1 MKKNH
6 LVRLVLASLTALVL
20 ALGLSACSLLQGE
33 SIDGSWTSPTG
44 AQAMYQEA
52 LAATGSEE
60 VFTYSDHTLEEILTK
75 AELDL
80 VVKEDKATLT
90 MSMHIDSDAF
100 LTALKDEQQA
110 AVTSELEKLGYT
122 YEELDAATKAQVDAS
137 MLSDADLQQ
146 LVDDS
151 IAQMATALN
160 GTYDA
165 ETGIV
170 TADVF
175 EADVNRSNK
184 TFEITSVNSA
194 VGEGLITTG
203 ESYQYSYKDSVLTLE
218 GETDADDIVFE
229 KEQSEK
235 EAGQQVHPLY
245 LEFVITS

>member
-80 VVKEDKATLT
+80 GVKEDKATLT

-229 KEQSEK
+229 KE
-235 EAGQQVHPLY
+235 
-245 LEFVITS
+245 

>member
-1 MKKNH
+1 MKKNT
-6 LVRLVLASLTALVL
+6 LFRLVLASLSTLVL
-20 ALGLSACSLLQGE
+20 AIGLSACSLFQGE

-44 AQAMYQEA
+44 AEAMYQEA
-52 LAATGSEE
+52 LVAAGSEE
-60 VFTYSDHTLEEILTK
+60 VYTYSDHTLEEILTK

-80 VVKEDKATLT
+80 GVKEDKATLT

-100 LTALKDEQQA
+100 LTTLKDEQQA

-229 KEQSEK
+229 KE
-235 EAGQQVHPLY
+235 
-245 LEFVITS
+245 

>member
-1 MKKNH
+1 MKKNT
-6 LVRLVLASLTALVL
+6 LFRLVLASLSTLVL
-20 ALGLSACSLLQGE
+20 AIGLSACSLFQGE

-44 AQAMYQEA
+44 AEAMYQEA
-52 LAATGSEE
+52 LVAAGSEE

-175 EADVNRSNK
+175 EADVNRSSK

-229 KEQSEK
+229 KE
-235 EAGQQVHPLY
+235 
-245 LEFVITS
+245 

>member
-1 MKKNH
+1 MKKNT
-6 LVRLVLASLTALVL
+6 LFRLVLASLSTLVL
-20 ALGLSACSLLQGE
+20 AIGLSACSLFQGE

-44 AQAMYQEA
+44 AEAMYQEA
-52 LAATGSEE
+52 LVAAGSED

-122 YEELDAATKAQVDAS
+122 YEEMDAATKAQVDAS

-229 KEQSEK
+229 KE
-235 EAGQQVHPLY
+235 
-245 LEFVITS
+245 

>member
-1 MKKNH
+1 MKKNT
-6 LVRLVLASLTALVL
+6 LFRLILASLSVLVLAV
-20 ALGLSACSLLQGE
+20 GLSACSLFQGE
-33 SIDGSWTSPTG
+33 SIDGFWTSPTG
-44 AQAMYQEA
+44 AEAMYQEA
-52 LAATGSEE
+52 LVAAGSED

-229 KEQSEK
+229 KE
-235 EAGQQVHPLY
+235 
-245 LEFVITS
+245 

>member
-1 MKKNH
+1 MKKNT
-6 LVRLVLASLTALVL
+6 LFRLVLASLSTLVL
-20 ALGLSACSLLQGE
+20 AIGLSACSLFQGE

-44 AQAMYQEA
+44 AEAMYQEA
-52 LAATGSEE
+52 LVAAGSEE

-203 ESYQYSYKDSVLTLE
+203 ESYQHSYKDSVLTLE

-229 KEQSEK
+229 KE
-235 EAGQQVHPLY
+235 
-245 LEFVITS
+245 

>member
-1 MKKNH
+1 MKKNT
-6 LVRLVLASLTALVL
+6 LFRLILASLSALVL
-20 ALGLSACSLLQGE
+20 VVGLSACSLFQGE

-44 AQAMYQEA
+44 AEAMYQEA
-52 LAATGSEE
+52 LVAAGSEE

-80 VVKEDKATLT
+80 GVKEDKATLT

-229 KEQSEK
+229 KE
-235 EAGQQVHPLY
+235 
-245 LEFVITS
+245 

>member
-1 MKKNH
+1 MKKNT
-6 LVRLVLASLTALVL
+6 LFRLVLASLSTLVL
-20 ALGLSACSLLQGE
+20 AIGLSACSLFQGE

-44 AQAMYQEA
+44 AETMYQEA
-52 LAATGSEE
+52 LVAAGSEE

-80 VVKEDKATLT
+80 GVKEDKATLT

-229 KEQSEK
+229 KE
-235 EAGQQVHPLY
+235 
-245 LEFVITS
+245 

>member
-1 MKKNH
+1 MKKNT
-6 LVRLVLASLTALVL
+6 LFRLVLASLSTLVL
-20 ALGLSACSLLQGE
+20 AIGLSACSLFQGE

-44 AQAMYQEA
+44 AEAMYQEA
-52 LAATGSEE
+52 LVAAGSED

-80 VVKEDKATLT
+80 GVKEDKATLT

-229 KEQSEK
+229 KE
-235 EAGQQVHPLY
+235 
-245 LEFVITS
+245 

>member
-1 MKKNH
+1 MKKNT
-6 LVRLVLASLTALVL
+6 LFRLVLASLSTLVL
-20 ALGLSACSLLQGE
+20 AIGLSACSLFQGE

-44 AQAMYQEA
+44 AEAMYQEA
-52 LAATGSEE
+52 LVAAGSED

-100 LTALKDEQQA
+100 LTDLKDEQQA

-229 KEQSEK
+229 KE
-235 EAGQQVHPLY
+235 
-245 LEFVITS
+245 

>member
-1 MKKNH
+1 MKKNT
-6 LVRLVLASLTALVL
+6 LFRLVLASLSTLVL
-20 ALGLSACSLLQGE
+20 AIGLSACSLFQGE

-44 AQAMYQEA
+44 AEAMYQEA
-52 LAATGSEE
+52 LVAAGSEE

-80 VVKEDKATLT
+80 GVKEDKATLT

-110 AVTSELEKLGYT
+110 TVTSELEKLGYT

-229 KEQSEK
+229 KE
-235 EAGQQVHPLY
+235 
-245 LEFVITS
+245 

>member
-1 MKKNH
+1 
-6 LVRLVLASLTALVL
+6 
-20 ALGLSACSLLQGE
+20 
-33 SIDGSWTSPTG
+33 
-44 AQAMYQEA
+44 MYQEA
-52 LAATGSEE
+52 LVAAGSEE

-80 VVKEDKATLT
+80 GVKEDKATLT

-229 KEQSEK
+229 KE
-235 EAGQQVHPLY
+235 
-245 LEFVITS
+245 

>member
-1 MKKNH
+1 MKKNT
-6 LVRLVLASLTALVL
+6 LFRLVLASLSTLVL
-20 ALGLSACSLLQGE
+20 AIGLSACSLFQGE

-44 AQAMYQEA
+44 AEAMYQEA
-52 LAATGSEE
+52 LVAAGSEE
-60 VFTYSDHTLEEILTK
+60 VFTYSEHTLEEILTK

-122 YEELDAATKAQVDAS
+122 YEELDATTKAQVDAS

-229 KEQSEK
+229 KE
-235 EAGQQVHPLY
+235 
-245 LEFVITS
+245 

>member
-1 MKKNH
+1 MKKNT
-6 LVRLVLASLTALVL
+6 LFRLVLASLSTLVL
-20 ALGLSACSLLQGE
+20 AIGLSACSLFQGE

-44 AQAMYQEA
+44 AEAMYQEA
-52 LAATGSEE
+52 LVAAGSED

-229 KEQSEK
+229 KE
-235 EAGQQVHPLY
+235 
-245 LEFVITS
+245 

>member
-1 MKKNH
+1 MKKNT
-6 LVRLVLASLTALVL
+6 LFRLVLASLSTLVL
-20 ALGLSACSLLQGE
+20 AIGLSACSLFQGE

-44 AQAMYQEA
+44 AEAMYQEA
-52 LAATGSEE
+52 LVAAGSEE

-80 VVKEDKATLT
+80 VVKEDNATLT

-229 KEQSEK
+229 KE
-235 EAGQQVHPLY
+235 
-245 LEFVITS
+245 

>member
-1 MKKNH
+1 MIHHLLQMLGGILMKKNH
-6 LVRLVLASLTALVL
+6 LVRLVLASLSALVL
-20 ALGLSACSLLQGE
+20 AIGLSACSLFQGE

-44 AQAMYQEA
+44 AEAMYQEA
-52 LAATGSEE
+52 LVAAGSEE

-80 VVKEDKATLT
+80 VVKEDKATMS

-100 LTALKDEQQA
+100 FTALKDEQMA
-110 AVTSELEKLGYT
+110 AVTSELEKMGYT
-122 YEELDAATKAQVDAS
+122 YEELDATTKAQVDAS
-137 MLSDADLQQ
+137 LLSDEDIQK
-146 LVDDS
+146 LVDES
-151 IAQMATALN
+151 IDQMASSLN

-229 KEQSEK
+229 KE
-235 EAGQQVHPLY
+235 
-245 LEFVITS
+245 

>member
-1 MKKNH
+1 MKKNT
-6 LVRLVLASLTALVL
+6 LFRLVLASLSTLVL
-20 ALGLSACSLLQGE
+20 AIGLSACSLFQGE

-44 AQAMYQEA
+44 AEAMYQEA
-52 LAATGSEE
+52 LVAAGSEE

-229 KEQSEK
+229 KE
-235 EAGQQVHPLY
+235 
-245 LEFVITS
+245 

>member
-1 MKKNH
+1 MKKNT
-6 LVRLVLASLTALVL
+6 LFRLVLASLSTLVL
-20 ALGLSACSLLQGE
+20 AIGLSACSLFQGE

-44 AQAMYQEA
+44 AEAMYQEA
-52 LAATGSEE
+52 LVAAGSEE

-80 VVKEDKATLT
+80 GVKEDKATLT

-229 KEQSEK
+229 KE
-235 EAGQQVHPLY
+235 
-245 LEFVITS
+245 

>member
-229 KEQSEK
+229 KE
-235 EAGQQVHPLY
+235 
-245 LEFVITS
+245 

>member
-1 MKKNH
+1 MKKNT
-6 LVRLVLASLTALVL
+6 LFRLVLASLSTLVL
-20 ALGLSACSLLQGE
+20 AIGLSACSLFQGE

-44 AQAMYQEA
+44 AEAMYQEA
-52 LAATGSEE
+52 LVAAGSEE

-80 VVKEDKATLT
+80 GVKEDKATLT

-194 VGEGLITTG
+194 VGEGLISTG

-229 KEQSEK
+229 KE
-235 EAGQQVHPLY
+235 
-245 LEFVITS
+245 

>member
-1 MKKNH
+1 MKKNT
-6 LVRLVLASLTALVL
+6 LFRLVLASLSTLVL
-20 ALGLSACSLLQGE
+20 AIGLSACSLFQGE

-44 AQAMYQEA
+44 AEAMYQEA
-52 LAATGSEE
+52 LVAAGSED

-218 GETDADDIVFE
+218 GETDADDVVYK
-229 KEQSEK
+229 KE
-235 EAGQQVHPLY
+235 
-245 LEFVITS
+245 

>member
-1 MKKNH
+1 MKKNT
-6 LVRLVLASLTALVL
+6 LFRLVLASLSTLVL
-20 ALGLSACSLLQGE
+20 AIGLSACSLFQGE

-44 AQAMYQEA
+44 AEAMYQEA
-52 LAATGSEE
+52 LVAAGSEE

-194 VGEGLITTG
+194 VGEGFITTG

-229 KEQSEK
+229 KE
-235 EAGQQVHPLY
+235 
-245 LEFVITS
+245 